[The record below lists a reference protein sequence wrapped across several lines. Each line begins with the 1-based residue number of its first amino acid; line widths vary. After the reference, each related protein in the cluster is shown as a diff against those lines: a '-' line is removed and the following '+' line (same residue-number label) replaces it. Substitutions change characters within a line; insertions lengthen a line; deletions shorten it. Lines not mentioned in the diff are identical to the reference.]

1 MRHTH
6 DYRRNK
12 KWLQAITSLNRI
24 GRASSTRESMADTQR
39 QRLEAREEAIL
50 AAATAVFGESGV
62 DGARMAEI
70 ARRADVAEGTVYLY
84 YKNKHELLEAVVDR
98 FWRELTKGA
107 IAALSEGATVS
118 QQLHELASYHL
129 QSLIDDFKIVE
140 ITSRAGMRHGEP
152 GRQLPQ
158 IREYVRVFDAIMQR
172 SIDLREFSADTA
184 IWQIRDVF
192 YGTLEHSARTLVLRK
207 QGFDPTVIDHLM
219 RLFEQYRPLSKGDNA
234 SGLDA
239 SEIMQTLSRIE
250 TKLSQS

>member
-1 MRHTH
+1 
-6 DYRRNK
+6 
-12 KWLQAITSLNRI
+12 
-24 GRASSTRESMADTQR
+24 MADTQR

-107 IAALSEGATVS
+107 IAAISEGATVS

-140 ITSRAGMRHGEP
+140 ITSRARMRHGEP

-172 SIDLREFSADTA
+172 GIDLREFSADTA

-192 YGTLEHSARTLVLRK
+192 YGTLEHSARTLVLRD
-207 QGFDPTVIDHLM
+207 QGFDPSVIDHLM
-219 RLFEQYRPLSKGDNA
+219 RLFEQYRPSSQADNA

-239 SEIMQTLSRIE
+239 SEIMQALSRIE
-250 TKLSQS
+250 TKLSQP

>member
-1 MRHTH
+1 
-6 DYRRNK
+6 
-12 KWLQAITSLNRI
+12 
-24 GRASSTRESMADTQR
+24 MADTQR

-107 IAALSEGATVS
+107 IAAISEGATVS

-140 ITSRAGMRHGEP
+140 ITSRARMRHGEP

-172 SIDLREFSADTA
+172 GIDLREFSADTA

-192 YGTLEHSARTLVLRK
+192 YGTLGTFRPNPGTKRARLRSI
-207 QGFDPTVIDHLM
+207 GH
-219 RLFEQYRPLSKGDNA
+219 
-234 SGLDA
+234 
-239 SEIMQTLSRIE
+239 
-250 TKLSQS
+250 

>member
-1 MRHTH
+1 
-6 DYRRNK
+6 
-12 KWLQAITSLNRI
+12 
-24 GRASSTRESMADTQR
+24 MADTQR

-50 AAATAVFGESGV
+50 AAATAVFSESGV

-84 YKNKHELLEAVVDR
+84 YKNKHELLEAAVDR

-107 IAALSEGATVS
+107 IAAISEDATVS
-118 QQLHELASYHL
+118 QQLQELASYHL
-129 QSLIDDFKIVE
+129 KSLIDDFKIVE
-140 ITSRAGMRHGEP
+140 ITSRARMRHSEP

-172 SIDLREFSADTA
+172 GIDLREFSTDTV

-207 QGFDPTVIDHLM
+207 QGFDPSVIDNLM
-219 RLFEQYRPLSKGDNA
+219 RLFEQYRPSSQAEGA
-234 SGLDA
+234 SGLNA
-239 SEIMQTLSRIE
+239 SEIMQALCRIE

>member
-1 MRHTH
+1 
-6 DYRRNK
+6 
-12 KWLQAITSLNRI
+12 
-24 GRASSTRESMADTQR
+24 MADTQR

-107 IAALSEGATVS
+107 ISALSEGGTFS

-140 ITSRAGMRHGEP
+140 ITSRARMRHGEP

-172 SIDLREFSADTA
+172 GIDLKEFSANTA
-184 IWQIRDVF
+184 LWQIRDVF
-192 YGTLEHSARTLVLRK
+192 YGTLEHSARTLVLRG
-207 QGFDPTVIDHLM
+207 QGFDPSVIDHLM
-219 RLFEQYRPLSKGDNA
+219 RLFEQYRPSPKADSA
-234 SGLDA
+234 SRLES
-239 SEIMQTLSRIE
+239 SEIMQALSRIE

>member
-1 MRHTH
+1 
-6 DYRRNK
+6 
-12 KWLQAITSLNRI
+12 
-24 GRASSTRESMADTQR
+24 MADTQR

-107 IAALSEGATVS
+107 IAAISEGAVS

-140 ITSRAGMRHGEP
+140 ITSRARMRHGSPAVSYLKSGSTFGFSMPSCNAASILGSSVPTRQSGKFEMCSMEP
-152 GRQLPQ
+152 GAFRPNPGAKKARL
-158 IREYVRVFDAIMQR
+158 R
-172 SIDLREFSADTA
+172 SI
-184 IWQIRDVF
+184 
-192 YGTLEHSARTLVLRK
+192 GH
-207 QGFDPTVIDHLM
+207 
-219 RLFEQYRPLSKGDNA
+219 
-234 SGLDA
+234 
-239 SEIMQTLSRIE
+239 
-250 TKLSQS
+250 

>member
-1 MRHTH
+1 MSHTH
-6 DYRRNK
+6 HYRRNK
-12 KWLQAITSLNRI
+12 NRLQAIIITDRITCAERNRE
-24 GRASSTRESMADTQR
+24 TMAETQR
-39 QRLEAREEAIL
+39 QRLEAREETIL

-107 IAALSEGATVS
+107 IAAISESANVN

-140 ITSRAGMRHGEP
+140 ITSRARMRHGEP
-152 GRQLPQ
+152 VRQLPQ
-158 IREYVRVFDAIMQR
+158 IREYVRVFDGIMQR
-172 SIDLREFSADTA
+172 GIDLREFSADIA

-192 YGTLEHSARTLVLRK
+192 YGTLEHSARTLVLRD
-207 QGFDPTVIDHLM
+207 QGFDPSVIDHLM
-219 RLFEQYRPLSKGDNA
+219 RLFEQYRPSSETDKT
-234 SGLDA
+234 SGLQS
-239 SEIMQTLSRIE
+239 SEIMQALSRIE
-250 TKLSQS
+250 TKLSQY